1 MCIIDECTR
10 EWMMAAISVMRGR
23 KSFLG
28 ALNPKKHTR
37 HSQKYGGKVTGSLS
51 GKTKYLV
58 AGVGCG
64 ESKME
69 QAKTK
74 GIEVTEQELFMCSLS
89 IPLDDR

>member
-1 MCIIDECTR
+1 M
-10 EWMMAAISVMRGR
+10 
-23 KSFLG
+23 
-28 ALNPKKHTR
+28 
-37 HSQKYGGKVTGSLS
+37 TGSLS

>member
-1 MCIIDECTR
+1 MSIRNECTR
-10 EWMMAAISVMRGR
+10 EWMMAAISVMRGW
-23 KSFLG
+23 KSFLRT
-28 ALNPKKHTR
+28 LNPKT

-69 QAKTK
+69 QAQKK
-74 GIEVTEQELFMCSLS
+74 GVQVTEQELFMGSLS